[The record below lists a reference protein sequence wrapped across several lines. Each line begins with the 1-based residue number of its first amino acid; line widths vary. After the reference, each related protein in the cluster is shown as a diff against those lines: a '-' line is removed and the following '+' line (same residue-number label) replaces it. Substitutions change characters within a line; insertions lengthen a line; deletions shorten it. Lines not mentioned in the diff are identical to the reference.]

1 MAGMLNTVTDPLLAQ
16 ARAKAEASVPKQY
29 RRGYDAIMAAG
40 LKLMFSDKTFP
51 LMQQY
56 VDSITGPQDV
66 PKVVSHG
73 IVKLVSILMN
83 QGKGQFPIEPV
94 GSAAIVL
101 MTHALEYVEQKKSLQ
116 INADQ
121 LAETTNLTNQGVMF
135 LLKKVS
141 KLDDNQF
148 QQVMSGKGKELAAS
162 LRAQGNAPATP
173 PPAAGA
179 PPSAPP
185 PAMPPT
191 GGA

>member
-1 MAGMLNTVTDPLLAQ
+1 MAGMINTVTDPLLAQ
-16 ARAKAEASVPKQY
+16 ARSKAEASVPKQY

-56 VDSITGPQDV
+56 VQSITGPQDV
-66 PKVVSHG
+66 PKIVSHG
-73 IVKLVSILMN
+73 IVKLISILMN

-101 MTHALEYVEQKKSLQ
+101 MTHALEYVEQKKALQ

-121 LAETTNLTNQGVMF
+121 LAETTRLTNQGVIF
-135 LLKKVS
+135 LLKQAS

-148 QQVMSGKGKELAAS
+148 EQVLSGKGKELAAS
-162 LRAQGNAPATP
+162 LRNQGSAPAA
-173 PPAAGA
+173 PPAAGT
-179 PPSAPP
+179 PPSAPT
-185 PAMPPT
+185 PAMPPM
-191 GGA
+191 GGM